1 MQLEQPREE
10 VLNWDDRPPSPT
22 GHAADIAD
30 CLHLAGDPAFSHPLS
45 LLQFASTYSQD
56 HPPTHTHIPAL
67 VVSAPNKVTNPIQP
81 LL

>member
-22 GHAADIAD
+22 GRAADVAD
-30 CLHLAGDPAFSHPLS
+30 CLHLAGDPTFSHPLS
-45 LLQFASTYSQD
+45 LLQFASTYSHDQP
-56 HPPTHTHIPAL
+56 HTHTPAL
-67 VVSAPNKVTNPIQP
+67 VIGASTKVTNPIQP